1 MKLVISFQLYTDI
14 VVYESK
20 LYGSFV
26 EGFINPESNLLRI
39 YNMICVY

>member
-1 MKLVISFQLYTDI
+1 MKSVISFELYADI
-14 VVYESK
+14 VVYESE
-20 LYGSFV
+20 LYGSIV